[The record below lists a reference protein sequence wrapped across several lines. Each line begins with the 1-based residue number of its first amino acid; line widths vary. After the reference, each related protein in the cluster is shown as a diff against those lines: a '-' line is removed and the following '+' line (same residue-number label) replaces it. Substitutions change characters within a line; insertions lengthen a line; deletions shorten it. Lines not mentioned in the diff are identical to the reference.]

1 MQPKEMKKTREG
13 FGRGLEELGE
23 KNPRVV
29 VLVGDL
35 AESTMVHFFAK
46 KFPERFFNMG
56 VAEQN
61 MTNGAAGLSLTG
73 KIPFFSTYGD
83 CAACRTLEHV
93 RGAVWYSMLNV

>member
-13 FGRGLEELGE
+13 FGKGLEELGE
-23 KNPRVV
+23 KNPNVA

-35 AESTMVHFFAK
+35 SESTMVHFFAK

-61 MTNGAAGLSLTG
+61 MTNVAAGLSLTG
-73 KIPFFSTYGD
+73 KIPFFSTYGAF
-83 CAACRTLEHV
+83 AACR
-93 RGAVWYSMLNV
+93 N